1 MAAIGSLALTL
12 SDWAKRL
19 DPDGKTARIVEIL
32 SQTNHILEDMLWV
45 EGNMPTGHRTTI
57 RSGLPAATWRK
68 LNYGVPRGK
77 STSAQSTE
85 AIGMLE
91 VYSEVDKALA
101 DLNGNSA
108 EFRLSEDKAFIE
120 GMNQQVAT
128 AFIYESETAN
138 PERITGLSPRFNS
151 LSAENKDNI
160 IDAGGTGSDNTSIW
174 LVVWGDMT
182 CHGIFPKGSKAGLQQ
197 KDLGEQTVSD
207 TGTPPGQFQAY
218 RTHYKWDPGLSV
230 RDWRYVVR
238 ICNIDVSDLAGAT
251 PINLVNLLVRAVN
264 KIPNIEVGKP
274 AIYCNRAIKT
284 WLEIQALGKA
294 NLALKWDEWGGKP
307 VLTFRGMP
315 IRTVDAI
322 LNNEARVV

>member
-32 SQTNHILEDMLWV
+32 SQTNHILEDMLWM
-45 EGNMPTGHRTTI
+45 EGNLPTGHCTTV

-77 STSAQSTE
+77 STSVQVQDT
-85 AIGMLE
+85 IGMLE

-128 AFIYESETAN
+128 AFMYESEAAN
-138 PERITGLSPRFNS
+138 PERITGLSPRYNA
-151 LSAENKDNI
+151 LSAENASNV

-174 LVVWGDMT
+174 LIVWGDMT

-197 KDLGEQTVSD
+197 KDLGEQTVFD
-207 TGTPPGQFQAY
+207 TNSPPGQYQAY
-218 RTHYKWDPGLSV
+218 RTHYKWSPGLSL

-238 ICNIDVSDLAGAT
+238 VCNIDVSDLAGAT
-251 PINLVNLLVRAVN
+251 PVSLVNLLIRAIN
-264 KIPNIEVGKP
+264 KVPNIDAGRP

-284 WLEIQALGKA
+284 WLEIQALSKA

-307 VLTFRGMP
+307 VLTFRGIP

-322 LNNEARVV
+322 LNTEDRVV

>member
-32 SQTNHILEDMLWV
+32 GQTNHLLEDMLWL
-45 EGNMPTGHRTTI
+45 EGNLPTGHRTTI
-57 RSGLPAATWRK
+57 RSGLPEATWRK

-77 STSAQSTE
+77 STSAQATE
-85 AIGMLE
+85 ATGMLE

-128 AFIYESETAN
+128 ALIYESEAAN
-138 PERITGLSPRFNS
+138 PERITGLAPRYNT
-151 LSAENKDNI
+151 LSAESGTNI

-197 KDLGEQTVSD
+197 KDLGEQTVLD
-207 TGTPPGQFQAY
+207 TNTPPGQFQAY

-230 RDWRYVVR
+230 RDWRYAVR
-238 ICNIDVSDLAGAT
+238 ICNVSVGDLEGENPPDLT
-251 PINLVNLLVRAVN
+251 NLLIRGVN
-264 KIPNIEVGKP
+264 KIPNMDVGKP
-274 AIYCNRAIKT
+274 AIYCNRAVKT
-284 WLEIQALGKA
+284 WLEVQTLGKA
-294 NLALKWDEWGGKP
+294 NLALKWEEWGGKP
-307 VLTFRGMP
+307 ALTFRGIP

-322 LNNEARVV
+322 LNTEARIV